1 MLSILEKVGLL
12 HGKDQG
18 SMRLAEAG
26 GSKTPTRAELIALDR
41 RRQGKKGSN
50 NDWQPTTDEAAR
62 RAKLNEGRTHMA
74 YKPVHVVDLESG
86 AIVSAVIHPA
96 EQGDTQHWPPRLT
109 MRRPNCAR
117 SGAGKE
123 HLALTIPLIR
133 WWTRAFTAVACCRHC
148 LVPAAAGSMK
158 RRTGTV
164 AG

>member
-1 MLSILEKVGLL
+1 MLFRS
-12 HGKDQG
+12 
-18 SMRLAEAG
+18 
-26 GSKTPTRAELIALDR
+26 IALDR

-123 HLALTIPLIR
+123 PSGIDDSFDQVVDKGFHSRSVLQALPGS
-133 WWTRAFTAVACCRHC
+133 CRGRINE
-148 LVPAAAGSMK
+148 AAYGNRGRLKFCKA
-158 RRTGTV
+158 RP
-164 AG
+164 